1 MKSDANSE
9 GRRGQD
15 SGGPPYHDAMLP
27 RARSNW
33 MLVPLLFAS
42 LALPAQ
48 SQNAADAPKPTNAP
62 GAAPAASP
70 TSAPSAPGAAPAVS
84 PPTTSLPTA
93 DAPIPDVRVQRI
105 FPQLALRRPLQVVQA
120 PGDDDRL
127 YILEQAGRVLVANL
141 REPDAKQ
148 GELFLDLRE
157 RVNDRNNEEGLLSL
171 AFHPNYRTNR
181 RFFVY
186 YTAEK
191 PRRSV
196 LSRFVATED
205 FSRGDPDSEEVLLE
219 IEQPYWNHNG
229 GTVAFGPDRML
240 YLGIGDGGA
249 ANDPHQVGQD
259 LGSLLG
265 TIIRI
270 DVDRE
275 GASTRYAVPNDNP
288 FVGVRGAKPEIW
300 AYGLR
305 NPWRMAFD
313 RATGELWTGD
323 VGQNAWEEIDIIV
336 RGGNYGWNMR
346 EGAHAFPGGKPG
358 SFGSEYIEPIVD
370 YPRNEGISVTG
381 GAVWRSVRHP
391 SLNGVYVYGDF
402 GSGRL
407 WGIRHV
413 DGRTSEAKVLMRG
426 GKSKWSSIDLLNDG
440 TLVLTSMEGGE
451 RGPGALFVIAPVE
464 SVSGAPPVRPASAPG
479 VPSPRVPSEG

>member
-1 MKSDANSE
+1 M
-9 GRRGQD
+9 
-15 SGGPPYHDAMLP
+15 
-27 RARSNW
+27 
-33 MLVPLLFAS
+33 
-42 LALPAQ
+42 
-48 SQNAADAPKPTNAP
+48 
-62 GAAPAASP
+62 
-70 TSAPSAPGAAPAVS
+70 
-84 PPTTSLPTA
+84 
-93 DAPIPDVRVQRI
+93 
-105 FPQLALRRPLQVVQA
+105 VQA

-127 YILEQAGRVLVANL
+127 YIVEQMGRVLLADF
-141 REPDAKQ
+141 REPAAKQ
-148 GELFLDLRE
+148 GEVFLDIRK

-171 AFHPNYRTNR
+171 AFHPDYRTNR

-186 YTAEK
+186 YTAER

-196 LSRFVATED
+196 LSRFTSTED
-205 FSRGDPDSEEVLLE
+205 FQRGDPDSEEVLLE

-229 GTVAFGPDRML
+229 GTIAFGPDGML

-270 DVDRE
+270 DVNRE
-275 GASTRYAVPNDNP
+275 GSSTRYSIPNDNP
-288 FVGVRGAKPEIW
+288 FVGVRGARPEIW

-313 RATGELWTGD
+313 RETGELWTGD
-323 VGQNAWEEIDIIV
+323 VGQNAYEEIDIIV

-346 EGAHAFPGGKPG
+346 EGFHPFPGGKPG
-358 SFGSEYIEPIVD
+358 KFGSDYIDPIVD

-381 GAVWRSVRHP
+381 GAVWRSKKSP
-391 SLNGVYVYGDF
+391 SMNGVYVYGDF

-407 WGIRHV
+407 WGIRHEG
-413 DGRTSEAKVLMRG
+413 GRTSAPKVLLRG
-426 GKSKWSSIDLLNDG
+426 GHSKWSSIDQINDG

-451 RGPGALFVIAPVE
+451 RGPGALFVLIPAE
-464 SVSGAPPVRPASAPG
+464 SDPAPG
-479 VPSPRVPSEG
+479 PDAPAAAPAGASPRSPSES